1 MVLSLSDHPW
11 RKWALRTIA
20 GFLIVYM
27 LGAVGIPTLIPYLAV
42 SLAVSVDGLRLV
54 MTRLGSGGAM
64 KGNDRDAKHETIH

>member
-11 RKWALRTIA
+11 RKWALRAIA

-42 SLAVSVDGLRLV
+42 LLAVSIDGLRLV
-54 MTRLGSGGAM
+54 MRLGGGGMM
-64 KGNDRDAKHETIH
+64 KGNDRDGEHETIH

>member
-11 RKWALRTIA
+11 RKWTLRAIA

-42 SLAVSVDGLRLV
+42 LRAASVDGLRLA
-54 MTRLGSGGAM
+54 MTRLGGSGRV
-64 KGNDRDAKHETIH
+64 KGNDRDGDQETIH

>member
-11 RKWALRTIA
+11 RKWALRAIA

-42 SLAVSVDGLRLV
+42 LLAVSIDGLRLV
-54 MTRLGSGGAM
+54 IGGGGMM
-64 KGNDRDAKHETIH
+64 KGNDRDGEQETIH

>member
-11 RKWALRTIA
+11 RKWALRAIA

-42 SLAVSVDGLRLV
+42 LLAVSIDGLRLV
-54 MTRLGSGGAM
+54 MRLGGGGLM
-64 KGNDRDAKHETIH
+64 KGKDGDGEQETIH

>member
-11 RKWALRTIA
+11 RKWALRAIA

-42 SLAVSVDGLRLV
+42 LLAVSIDGLRLV
-54 MTRLGSGGAM
+54 MRLGGGGMM
-64 KGNDRDAKHETIH
+64 KGNDGDGKQETIH

>member
-11 RKWALRTIA
+11 RKWALRAIA

-42 SLAVSVDGLRLV
+42 LLAVSIDGLRLV
-54 MTRLGSGGAM
+54 MRLGGGGMM
-64 KGNDRDAKHETIH
+64 KGNDGDDKQETIH

>member
-11 RKWALRTIA
+11 RKWALRAIA

-42 SLAVSVDGLRLV
+42 LLAVSIDGLRLV
-54 MTRLGSGGAM
+54 MRLGGGGMM
-64 KGNDRDAKHETIH
+64 KGNDGDGEQETIH